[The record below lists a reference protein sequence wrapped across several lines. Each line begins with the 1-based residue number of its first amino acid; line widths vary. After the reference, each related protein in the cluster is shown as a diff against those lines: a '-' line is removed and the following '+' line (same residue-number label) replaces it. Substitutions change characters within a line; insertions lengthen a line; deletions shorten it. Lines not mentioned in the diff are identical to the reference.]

1 DVLRSGDVPV
11 TEAVGMGDPNRV
23 PVSLRELVA
32 VLRRA
37 SLAEQDPQRQAAAEE
52 LLAFLAQHE
61 VAGANPQ
68 SWNGTAQLTTTAPLA
83 GESEPVYMSPSRL
96 DSFITCPLRWALEQ
110 VAGTRPATLQQDVGN
125 LIHEFEA
132 ELSDGPEA
140 QLLARVD

>member
-1 DVLRSGDVPV
+1 MR
-11 TEAVGMGDPNRV
+11 DPNRV

-37 SLAEQDPQRQAAAEE
+37 SLAEQDPQRQAAAED
-52 LLAFLAQHE
+52 LLAFLAQQE

-96 DSFITCPLRWALEQ
+96 DSFITCPLRLAVDQ
-110 VAGTRPATLQQDVGN
+110 DGGPAQ
-125 LIHEFEA
+125 A
-132 ELSDGPEA
+132 P
-140 QLLARVD
+140 R